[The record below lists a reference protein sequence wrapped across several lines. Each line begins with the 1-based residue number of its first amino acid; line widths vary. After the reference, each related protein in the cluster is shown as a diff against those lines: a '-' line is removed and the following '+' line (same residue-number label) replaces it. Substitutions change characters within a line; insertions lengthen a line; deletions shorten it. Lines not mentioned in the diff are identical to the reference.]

1 MGLKLFSLLGS
12 SLFQGCFHFWGHLH
26 FWVDLHVWNHRH
38 CTEGHWTRKC
48 QLMSSLVTSYNN
60 MQGCQA
66 TFSSTEPSLQSIIEV
81 CPRLKNSW
89 ESTEYTLQHGNYFL
103 SIFSSSRL
111 YDPGARSQEPGAR
124 MNFKKP
130 PAEWRGLKMTICSMW
145 TIPCDTYLVDDWCE
159 SHLARK

>member
-1 MGLKLFSLLGS
+1 MGSY
-12 SLFQGCFHFWGHLH
+12 LFQGRFHFWGNLH
-26 FWVDLHVWNHRH
+26 FWGYLHVWNHHH
-38 CTEGHWTRKC
+38 CTEGHCTRKC
-48 QLMSSLVTSYNN
+48 RLMSSLVTSYNN

-66 TFSSTEPSLQSIIEV
+66 AFPSTEPCLQSIIEV
-81 CPRLKNSW
+81 CPRLENSW
-89 ESTEYTLQHGNYFL
+89 ESPEYAHCNMAI
-103 SIFSSSRL
+103 IFSQYFPL
-111 YDPGARSQEPGAR
+111 PDCMIQAPGAR